1 MGQKSY
7 PTTSG
12 QHLLWHKVEK
22 KKRRT
27 MHRIRMR
34 KKEKKMYKKERRQ
47 TTSVCETLGVKIV
60 TERKKRNKKKKIS
73 FYEFV

>member
-1 MGQKSY
+1 
-7 PTTSG
+7 
-12 QHLLWHKVEK
+12 
-22 KKRRT
+22 
-27 MHRIRMR
+27 MR